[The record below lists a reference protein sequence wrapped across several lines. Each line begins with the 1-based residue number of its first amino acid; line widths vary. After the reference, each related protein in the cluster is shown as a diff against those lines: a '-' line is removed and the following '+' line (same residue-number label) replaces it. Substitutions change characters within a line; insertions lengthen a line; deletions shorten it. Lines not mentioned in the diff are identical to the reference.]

1 MKAFI
6 IDDDP
11 ITLTLI
17 AFMLNEEG
25 IETKY
30 ALSPL
35 IQDFYKEVV
44 AFNPDVVVLD
54 IYLKD
59 EDGFKVASELRKHEE
74 LHYTPIVAISG
85 SHNLGDKLQAYA
97 SGFIDYLEKPFTKDE
112 ILSAVRSYGYTHE
125 ILRLCNKILNQES
138 VDDYLNTKSDKE

>member
-1 MKAFI
+1 MKVFI

-11 ITLTLI
+11 ITLTLL

-35 IQDFYKEVV
+35 IKDFYKEVIT
-44 AFNPDVVVLD
+44 FNPDVIVLD
-54 IYLKD
+54 LYLAE
-59 EDGFKVASELRKHEE
+59 EDGFSVASKLRQHKE
-74 LHYTPIVAISG
+74 LHHTPIVAISG
-85 SHNLGDKLQAYA
+85 SHNLNDKLQAYS

-112 ILSAVRSYGYTHE
+112 ILNAVRSYGYAHE
-125 ILRLCNKILNQES
+125 ILRLCNKILNKES
-138 VDDYLNTKSDKE
+138 VDDYLSGKFNKK

>member
-1 MKAFI
+1 MKVFI
-6 IDDDP
+6 VDDDP
-11 ITLTLI
+11 ITLTLL

-35 IQDFYKEVV
+35 AKNFYKTIVD
-44 AFNPDVVVLD
+44 FKPDVIVLD
-54 IYLKD
+54 IYLAD
-59 EDGFKVASELRKHEE
+59 EDGFSVANELRKHKE

-85 SHNLGDKLQAYA
+85 SHSLGDKLQAYS

-112 ILSAVRSYGYTHE
+112 IISAVRSYGYTHE

-138 VDDYLNTKSDKE
+138 VDDYLSDKFNKK